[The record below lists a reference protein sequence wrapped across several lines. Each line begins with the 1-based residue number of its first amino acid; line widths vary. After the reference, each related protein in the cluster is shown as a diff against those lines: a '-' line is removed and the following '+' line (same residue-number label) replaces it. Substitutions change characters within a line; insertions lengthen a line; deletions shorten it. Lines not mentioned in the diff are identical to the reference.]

1 MPDDRAIRHQRR
13 PGPIGSWRLMDLV
26 HATMPW
32 RAGLFGGGT
41 VLPQFG
47 PPDAP
52 IANID
57 PEELPGSN
65 IDEGA
70 QQQAIARERARRFLR
85 VRRGTV

>member
-1 MPDDRAIRHQRR
+1 MPDGVMREARG
-13 PGPIGSWRLMDLV
+13 PGRMGSWRLLDIV
-26 HATMPW
+26 HASMPW

-41 VLPQFG
+41 VLPEFG
-47 PPDAP
+47 PPDSP

-65 IDEGA
+65 IDEGT

-85 VRRGTV
+85 VRRRTA